1 MGQTDGG
8 VRQHRREAG
17 ERARQSLAG
26 SNQQA
31 LPYAAGKNE
40 GVRASMRN
48 GDVLLFRGG
57 GFLSRLIRLA
67 THSRYSHAGLVFRYR
82 ERVYCLEAV
91 GKGVRLA
98 PVSRLL
104 DHYPNGIF
112 YCGLGASE
120 PARETA
126 LGFGFQQL
134 SLPYD
139 VFGLVRFA
147 LALIFA
153 TRRPVKPDQR
163 WFCSE
168 LVAAAYRIAGFP
180 LTDELP
186 CYASPVDLING
197 HKLELRGRLTRR
209 MCEGEA
215 ASVHALPH
223 RSGPCPGS

>member
-1 MGQTDGG
+1 
-8 VRQHRREAG
+8 
-17 ERARQSLAG
+17 
-26 SNQQA
+26 
-31 LPYAAGKNE
+31 
-40 GVRASMRN
+40 MRS

-57 GFLSRLIRLA
+57 GVLSRLIRLA

-104 DHYPNGIF
+104 HHYPDGIF
-112 YCGLGASE
+112 YCTLGAAD

-139 VFGLVRFA
+139 VLGLVRFA

-168 LVAAAYRIAGFP
+168 LVAAAYRIAEFP

-197 HKLELRGRLTRR
+197 HKLELRGRLT
-209 MCEGEA
+209 A
-215 ASVHALPH
+215 TDV
-223 RSGPCPGS
+223 

>member
-1 MGQTDGG
+1 MGNREGG
-8 VRQHRREAG
+8 VREHRREAG
-17 ERARQSLAG
+17 DQARQRLAE

-31 LPYAAGKNE
+31 LPYVAGKDV
-40 GVRASMRN
+40 GVRASMRS
-48 GDVLLFRGG
+48 GDVLLFRGSG
-57 GFLSRLIRLA
+57 VLSWLIRLA
-67 THSRYSHAGLVFRYR
+67 THSDYSHAGLVFRYR
-82 ERVYCLEAV
+82 ARVYCLEAV
-91 GKGVRLA
+91 GKGVRLIA
-98 PVSRLL
+98 VSRLL
-104 DHYPNGIF
+104 DHYPGGVF
-112 YCGLGASE
+112 YCGLGAAE

-134 SLPYD
+134 CLPYD

-153 TRRPVKPDQR
+153 WRRPVNPDNR

-197 HKLELRGRLTRR
+197 HKLELRGRLT
-209 MCEGEA
+209 A
-215 ASVHALPH
+215 ADV
-223 RSGPCPGS
+223 

>member
-1 MGQTDGG
+1 M
-8 VRQHRREAG
+8 VEATK
-17 ERARQSLAG
+17 QVLF
-26 SNQQA
+26 
-31 LPYAAGKNE
+31 YVAGKDE
-40 GVRASMRN
+40 GVRASMRS
-48 GDVLLFRGG
+48 GDVLLFRGS
-57 GFLSRLIRLA
+57 GFLSWLIRHA
-67 THSRYSHAGLVFRYR
+67 THSDYSHAGLLFRYSG
-82 ERVYCLEAV
+82 RVYCLEAV
-91 GKGVRLA
+91 GKGVRMA

-104 DHYPNGIF
+104 DHYPDGVF
-112 YCGLGASE
+112 YCGLGATE

-153 TRRPVKPDQR
+153 WRRPVKPDRR

-186 CYASPVDLING
+186 CYASPADLING
-197 HKLELRGRLTRR
+197 QHLELRGRLTT
-209 MCEGEA
+209 A
-215 ASVHALPH
+215 DV
-223 RSGPCPGS
+223 

>member
-1 MGQTDGG
+1 MA
-8 VRQHRREAG
+8 EAG
-17 ERARQSLAG
+17 
-26 SNQQA
+26 NQV
-31 LPYAAGKNE
+31 LSYVAGKNV
-40 GVRASMRN
+40 GVRAKMLT
-48 GDVLLFRGG
+48 GDVLLFRGNG
-57 GFLSRLIRLA
+57 LLPWLIRLA
-67 THSRYSHAGLVFRYR
+67 THSDYSHAGLLFRYDG
-82 ERVYCLEAV
+82 RVYCLEAV

-104 DHYPNGIF
+104 DHYPDGIF
-112 YCGLGASE
+112 YCGLAALD

-139 VFGLVRFA
+139 VLGLVRFA

-168 LVAAAYRIAGFP
+168 LVAAAYRIAEFP

-197 HKLELRGRLTRR
+197 HKLELRGRLTLR
-209 MCEGEA
+209 MCEGEP
-215 ASVHALPH
+215 ASVHALPD

>member
-1 MGQTDGG
+1 
-8 VRQHRREAG
+8 
-17 ERARQSLAG
+17 
-26 SNQQA
+26 
-31 LPYAAGKNE
+31 
-40 GVRASMRN
+40 MRS
-48 GDVLLFRGG
+48 GDVLLFRGSG
-57 GFLSRLIRLA
+57 LLSWLIRVA
-67 THSRYSHAGLVFRYR
+67 THTGYSHAGLVFRYR
-82 ERVYCLEAV
+82 ERVYCLEAM

-104 DHYPNGIF
+104 DHYPDGVF
-112 YCGLGASE
+112 YCGLAAAE

-139 VFGLVRFA
+139 VLGLVRFA

-168 LVAAAYRIAGFP
+168 LVAAAYRRAEFP

-186 CYASPVDLING
+186 CYASPADLING
-197 HKLELRGRLTRR
+197 HRLELRGRLT
-209 MCEGEA
+209 A
-215 ASVHALPH
+215 ADV
-223 RSGPCPGS
+223 